1 VTVCDLVLGPAG
13 DETNVAA
20 CLEEVVGRLRMPQG
34 GKVAPGDLTTRAR
47 GLVLREPDGVPP
59 LAVELSSSSLSRP
72 SEEQVSAAALNGVR
86 RGGLAGADHH
96 PVALPRA
103 GGQVGPA
110 GVWL

>member
-13 DETNVAA
+13 DETNVGA

-59 LAVELSSSSLSRP
+59 LAMSLSLSSLSGP
-72 SEEQVSAAALNGVR
+72 SETQVSMAALNGVQWGGGAGTGR
-86 RGGLAGADHH
+86 R
-96 PVALPRA
+96 PVALP
-103 GGQVGPA
+103 
-110 GVWL
+110 